1 MKRTSNSPGVV
12 KYATQASGDAV
23 WEIRSVDTVTK
34 LMFGFIGARNI
45 TDVALDSRGNP
56 WVAYSDEKLL
66 RLAVWDGSEW
76 RIDTVVDAGS
86 ATLGQLVSL
95 ALDFQDRPH
104 IAYFE
109 VTDKSP
115 LDGVVKYAFGTR
127 ATSLAGD
134 AGS

>member
-1 MKRTSNSPGVV
+1 MDDDGDTGLFSSLVIDRDGRFHISYLKRTSNSPGVV
-12 KYATQASGDAV
+12 KYATRASGDAV

-34 LMFGFIGARNI
+34 LTFGFIGARNI

-76 RIDTVVDAGS
+76 RIDTVEDAGS

-95 ALDFQDRPH
+95 ALD
-104 IAYFE
+104 
-109 VTDKSP
+109 
-115 LDGVVKYAFGTR
+115 L
-127 ATSLAGD
+127 
-134 AGS
+134 

>member
-1 MKRTSNSPGVV
+1 LKRTSNSPGVV

-45 TDVALDSRGNP
+45 TD
-56 WVAYSDEKLL
+56 VAYSDEKLL